1 MRNRILHFFIFTVSF
16 VFVHIANAQTPTD
29 GIMMNK
35 GEICFG
41 AIYNHESWD
50 QYWEGTL
57 LRENGNIGTFTRQ
70 TFLPMFALGLT
81 DKLNLIAQ
89 APWVTTDASQ
99 GQLKGVSGFS
109 DFGVFLKAQA
119 FHFTLGPGKLAF
131 NPTVGVNFP
140 MSNYLEDYAP
150 FSLGLG
156 CPDLILRGILQYK
169 LNMGI
174 YVRGTA
180 AYDLRGTATIE
191 RDYYYTDHSNYSEQ
205 VDVPNAINYT
215 ATVGAWLLKN
225 SLNVDITFDGQ
236 TTDGGT
242 DIRKQDVGFPSNK
255 MNFTRIGGFAHYYF
269 QFIPGLGVLGGVN
282 QIQDGRNVGKAM
294 AYYFGLTYQFPIF
307 HKNMEEPANNE

>member
-1 MRNRILHFFIFTVSF
+1 MRNRLLLFLLATSFFSF
-16 VFVHIANAQTPTD
+16 VDRTMAQTQTD
-29 GIMMNK
+29 GIMMSK

-70 TFLPMFALGLT
+70 TVLPMFALGLT

-89 APWVTTDASQ
+89 APWVATEASQ

-109 DFGVFLKAQA
+109 DFSVFLKAQA

-131 NPTVGVNFP
+131 NPTVGFSFP

-156 CPDLILRGILQYK
+156 CTDLTLRANLQYK

-174 YVRGTA
+174 YARGTVAYEVRGTS
-180 AYDLRGTATIE
+180 TIE
-191 RDYYYTDHSNYSEQ
+191 RDYYYTTHGIYADK
-205 VDVPNAINYT
+205 VDVPNAVNYT
-215 ATVGAWLLKN
+215 ATLGAWLLKN
-225 SLNVDITFDGQ
+225 SLNVDVTFDGQ
-236 TTDGGT
+236 TTEGGN
-242 DIRKQDVGFPSNK
+242 DIRRQDVGFPSNK
-255 MNFTRIGGFAHYYF
+255 MNFTRIGAFAHYYF
-269 QFIPGLGVLGGVN
+269 NFIPGLGILGGVN
-282 QIQDGRNVGKAM
+282 QIQDGRNVGKSM
-294 AYYFGLTYQFPIF
+294 AFYAGVTYQFQIF
-307 HKNMEEPANNE
+307 NKEMEESSTN